1 MSARPRP
8 EPPRTPLRQRRGAPA
23 SDQTVVNSCVQL
35 TVRSTNPAPADPDQ
49 HGLRQVNVTAA
60 GLTRHTE
67 LSSTPRRTGLRVPDP
82 VFPTKISA
90 GRRSSCSD
98 PLPGGQPDPSPQ
110 AEESSVEQLRW
121 VSCLDDERR
130 HPVASAD
137 VAGGGHESN
146 GPWPQGQSVSSP
158 VPGPPVISAD
168 AAAQVL
174 CDYFLTNAER
184 GDNAANDEFVA
195 ELALRMRTGQARS
208 GGESFPRAT
217 ETTPVPHRGLL

>member
-1 MSARPRP
+1 M
-8 EPPRTPLRQRRGAPA
+8 
-23 SDQTVVNSCVQL
+23 VNPGVQL
-35 TVRSTNPAPADPDQ
+35 TVSSTNPAPADPDQ

-90 GRRSSCSD
+90 GRRSGCSD

-110 AEESSVEQLRW
+110 AGESTVGQLPW
-121 VSCLDDERR
+121 VDCVDDERR
-130 HPVASAD
+130 HLVHSAG
-137 VAGGGHESN
+137 VAGGGHEST
-146 GPWPQGQSVSSP
+146 GPWPAAQSASSP

-174 CDYFLTNAER
+174 CDYFLANAER
-184 GDNAANDEFVA
+184 GNNAANDEFVA

-208 GGESFPRAT
+208 GGASVPRAT
-217 ETTPVPHRGLL
+217 ETTPAPHRGLR